1 MFIKKRFLLLQM
13 IFFLFIST
21 TLFAQTKPKTA
32 KETKSDDKK
41 TAEKIVHVFERTYSD
56 SDIVIDSGDDVKV
69 DLKENPNE
77 IYTMPEVKADYP
89 GGSQA
94 FIKYIFANY
103 KSPTDEEMN
112 TKVFVSFVI
121 EKDGTLSDIKVIR
134 DAGYGIGNE
143 ISRIIKKSPKWKPA
157 IHNGR
162 VVRSQYT
169 VPISIKTN

>member
-1 MFIKKRFLLLQM
+1 M
-13 IFFLFIST
+13 T
-21 TLFAQTKPKTA
+21 
-32 KETKSDDKK
+32 
-41 TAEKIVHVFERTYSD
+41 
-56 SDIVIDSGDDVKV
+56 
-69 DLKENPNE
+69 
-77 IYTMPEVKADYP
+77 
-89 GGSQA
+89 
-94 FIKYIFANY
+94 NY